1 MPQYCPTQPTPD
13 EPPVDAVFHA
23 LSDANRRAMIDRLL
37 DGPASVSELAR
48 PLAISLPAVV
58 QHLHVLEASGVVR
71 SHKVGRVRTC
81 EIEPLALSTA
91 ERWIS
96 ERRAAW
102 EARLDR
108 LGEFLAGDTDE
119 SGPSTQSK
127 KTRSKR
133 RSQ

>member
-1 MPQYCPTQPTPD
+1 MLQYSATQPAPG

-37 DGPASVSELAR
+37 DGPASVSELAL

-71 SHKVGRVRTC
+71 SRKVGRVRTC
-81 EIEPLALSTA
+81 EIEQLALNAA

-96 ERRAAW
+96 DRRAAW

-108 LGEFLAGDTDE
+108 LGEFLASHPE
-119 SGPSTQSK
+119 RPQPSPQSQ

-133 RSQ
+133 RTT

>member
-1 MPQYCPTQPTPD
+1 M
-13 EPPVDAVFHA
+13 VFHA

-71 SHKVGRVRTC
+71 SHKLGRVRTC

-96 ERRAAW
+96 ERRATW

-108 LGEFLAGDTDE
+108 LGEFLATGTDE
-119 SGPSTQSK
+119 SKSWTQSK
-127 KTRSKR
+127 KTRSER
-133 RSQ
+133 RRK

>member
-1 MPQYCPTQPTPD
+1 MLQYSAAQLAPG
-13 EPPVDAVFHA
+13 EPPIDVVFHA

-37 DGPASVSELAR
+37 DGPVSVSELAR

-81 EIEPLALSTA
+81 EIEPLALSMA

-96 ERRAAW
+96 ERRATW

-108 LGEFLAGDTDE
+108 LGEFLAEDADE
-119 SGPSTQSK
+119 SGPSSQSK
-127 KTRSKR
+127 KARSKR
-133 RSQ
+133 SPK